1 MATNAPDRLYVRDDN
16 HQYQVDYFMDP
27 LTDEVVQLD
36 YEGAPL
42 KVTAKK
48 VILEKEGRDD
58 NIEIKDH
65 VKSPMPGTVVKV
77 FVQSG

>member
-1 MATNAPDRLYVRDDN
+1 MATNELDRLYVRDDN

-27 LTDEVVQLD
+27 LTDDVVQLD

-42 KVTAKK
+42 KVRVKK
-48 VILEKEGRDD
+48 VKLEKEGGEGGV
-58 NIEIKDH
+58 EIKDH

-77 FVQSG
+77 FV